1 MHSIVGPLSKSLAI
15 AFLVCMT
22 MSLGLEVT
30 WRQLLTLL
38 RDKGLLFR
46 ALAANL
52 ILVPLL
58 GLALVRVFPLPLDFA
73 NAFLILAAAP
83 GAPMSLRY
91 TRNQDDDAPFA
102 AALLFVLILAAIC
115 FTPLIA
121 ELILPAQTRLS
132 VPYDRVATVALLYM
146 VFPGLLGIAIQR
158 WGGEETVMIR
168 SVTFIS
174 ARVFFLA
181 WVILVTAEQSR
192 AVRQLGVPTLAA
204 MASLIIGSM
213 IIGWLLGGPQ
223 RENRRI
229 LATGTSMR
237 NVGLCAVIA
246 IESFP
251 GTKVDIALVA
261 FSALM
266 VTPNSLLLFYENYWE
281 RRRKALTTVS

>member
-1 MHSIVGPLSKSLAI
+1 MHSIFGPLSKSLAI

-58 GLALVRVFPLPLDFA
+58 GLALVRVFPMPLDFA
-73 NAFLILAAAP
+73 NVFLILAAAP

-91 TRNQDDDAPFA
+91 TRNRDDDAPFA
-102 AALLFVLILAAIC
+102 AALLLVLILAAIC

-132 VPYDRVATVALLYM
+132 VPYDRVATIAVLYM

-158 WGGEETVMIR
+158 WGEEETVMIR
-168 SVTFIS
+168 RVAFIS
-174 ARVFFLA
+174 ARMFFLA

-204 MASLIIGSM
+204 MVSLIIGSM
-213 IIGWLLGGPQ
+213 IIGWFLGGPQ

-251 GTKVDIALVA
+251 GTKVDIAIVA

-266 VTPNSLLLFYENYWE
+266 VTPNSLLLFYESYWKK
-281 RRRKALTTVS
+281 RRKALTTVL

>member
-1 MHSIVGPLSKSLAI
+1 MHSIFGPLSKSLAI

-30 WRQLLTLL
+30 WQQLVSLL
-38 RDKGLLFR
+38 RDKGLLCR

-58 GLALVRVFPLPLDFA
+58 GLALVRVFPMPLDFA
-73 NAFLILAAAP
+73 NVFLILAAAP

-91 TRNQDDDAPFA
+91 TRNRDDDAPFA
-102 AALLFVLILAAIC
+102 AALLLVLILAAIC

-132 VPYDRVATVALLYM
+132 VPYDRVATIAVLYM

-158 WGGEETVMIR
+158 WGEEETVMIR
-168 SVTFIS
+168 RVAFIS

-204 MASLIIGSM
+204 MVSLIIGSM
-213 IIGWLLGGPQ
+213 IIGWFLGGPQ

-251 GTKVDIALVA
+251 GTKVDIAIVA

-266 VTPNSLLLFYENYWE
+266 VTPNSLLLFYESYWKK
-281 RRRKALTTVS
+281 RRKALTTVL

>member
-1 MHSIVGPLSKSLAI
+1 
-15 AFLVCMT
+15 MT

>member
-1 MHSIVGPLSKSLAI
+1 MQSIFGPLSKSLAI

-22 MSLGLEVT
+22 MSLGAEVT
-30 WRQLLTLL
+30 WRQLLAVL
-38 RDKGLLFR
+38 RDKGLLCR
-46 ALAANL
+46 VLTANL

-58 GLALVRVFPLPLDFA
+58 GLALARIFSMPLDFA
-73 NAFLILAAAP
+73 VAFLLLAAAP

-91 TRNQDDDAPFA
+91 TRNRDDDAPFA
-102 AALLFVLILAAIC
+102 AALLFILILAAIC

-121 ELILPAQTRLS
+121 ELILPAQTRFS
-132 VPYDRVATVALLYM
+132 VPYDRVATIALLYM
-146 VFPGLLGIAIQR
+146 VFPGLIGIALQR
-158 WGGEETVMIR
+158 WGEEAAIVR
-168 SVTFIS
+168 RVTFLS

-192 AVRQLGVPTLAA
+192 AVRQLGFPTLAA
-204 MASLIIGSM
+204 MVLLIIGSM
-213 IIGWLLGGPQ
+213 IIGWIVGGPQ

-237 NVGLCAVIA
+237 NIGLCAVIA

-251 GTKVDIALVA
+251 GTKVEIGIVA

-266 VTPNSLLLFYENYWE
+266 VTPNSFLALYESYRE
-281 RRRKALTTVS
+281 KRRKALSLVS

>member
-30 WRQLLTLL
+30 WQQLVSLL
-38 RDKGLLFR
+38 RDKGLLCR

-58 GLALVRVFPLPLDFA
+58 GLALVRVFPMPLDFA
-73 NAFLILAAAP
+73 NVFLILAAAP

-91 TRNQDDDAPFA
+91 TRNRDDDAPFA

-132 VPYDRVATVALLYM
+132 VPYDRVATIAVLYM

-158 WGGEETVMIR
+158 WGEEETVMIR
-168 SVTFIS
+168 RVAFIS
-174 ARVFFLA
+174 ARMFFLA

-204 MASLIIGSM
+204 MVSLIIGSM
-213 IIGWLLGGPQ
+213 IIGWFLGGPQ

-251 GTKVDIALVA
+251 GTKVDIAIVA

-266 VTPNSLLLFYENYWE
+266 VTPNSLLLFYESYWKK
-281 RRRKALTTVS
+281 RRKALTTVL

>member
-1 MHSIVGPLSKSLAI
+1 MHSIFGPLSKSLAI

-38 RDKGLLFR
+38 RDKGLLCR
-46 ALAANL
+46 ALVANL

-58 GLALVRVFPLPLDFA
+58 GLALDMIFPMPLDSA
-73 NAFLILAAAP
+73 IAFLLLAAAP

-91 TRNQDDDAPFA
+91 TRNRDDDAPFA
-102 AALLFVLILAAIC
+102 AALLFIFILAAIC

-121 ELILPAQTRLS
+121 ELILPAQTLLS
-132 VPYDRVATVALLYM
+132 VPYYRVATVALLYM
-146 VFPGLLGIAIQR
+146 VFSGLIGIVIQR
-158 WGGEETVMIR
+158 WGGEGTVMIR
-168 SVTFIS
+168 KLAFIS

-204 MASLIIGSM
+204 MVSLIIGSM

-246 IESFP
+246 IGSFP

-261 FSALM
+261 FGALM
-266 VTPNSLLLFYENYWE
+266 VTPNSFLLFYENYRKK
-281 RRRKALTTVS
+281 RREALTVVS

>member
-266 VTPNSLLLFYENYWE
+266 VTPNSLLPFYENYWK

>member
-121 ELILPAQTRLS
+121 ELILPAQTRLR

-168 SVTFIS
+168 NVTFIS

>member
-1 MHSIVGPLSKSLAI
+1 MQSIFGPLSKSLAI

-22 MSLGLEVT
+22 MSLGLQVS

-38 RDKGLLFR
+38 RDKGLLCR
-46 ALAANL
+46 VLAANL

-58 GLALVRVFPLPLDFA
+58 GLALAMIIPMPLDFA
-73 NAFLILAAAP
+73 IAFLLLAAAP

-91 TRNQDDDAPFA
+91 TRSRDDDAPFT
-102 AALLFVLILAAIC
+102 AALLFMLIVAAIC

-146 VFPGLLGIAIQR
+146 VVPGLIGIAMQR
-158 WGGEETVMIR
+158 WGEEAVMIGK
-168 SVTFIS
+168 VAFIS

-181 WVILVTAEQSR
+181 WAILVTAEQSR
-192 AVRQLGVPTLAA
+192 AVRQLGIPTLAA
-204 MASLIIGSM
+204 MLLLIIGSM

-229 LATGTSMR
+229 LATATSMR
-237 NVGLCAVIA
+237 NVALCAVIA

-251 GTKVDIALVA
+251 GTKVDIAIVA

-266 VTPNSLLLFYENYWE
+266 VTPNLFLAFYENY
-281 RRRKALTTVS
+281 RKKRRKALASYPE

>member
-1 MHSIVGPLSKSLAI
+1 LDMIFPMPLDFAI
-15 AFLVCMT
+15 AFL
-22 MSLGLEVT
+22 L
-30 WRQLLTLL
+30 
-38 RDKGLLFR
+38 
-46 ALAANL
+46 
-52 ILVPLL
+52 
-58 GLALVRVFPLPLDFA
+58 
-73 NAFLILAAAP
+73 LAAAP
-83 GAPMSLRY
+83 GAPMSLSY
-91 TRNQDDDAPFA
+91 TRNRDDDAPFA
-102 AALLFVLILAAIC
+102 VALLLILILAAIC

-121 ELILPAQTRLS
+121 ELILPAQTLLS

-146 VFPGLLGIAIQR
+146 VFPGLIGIVIQR

-168 SVTFIS
+168 KVTSIS

-204 MASLIIGSM
+204 MVSLIIGSM

-266 VTPNSLLLFYENYWE
+266 VTPNSFLLFYENYRKK
-281 RRRKALTTVS
+281 RREALTVVS

>member
-168 SVTFIS
+168 NVTFIS

-266 VTPNSLLLFYENYWE
+266 VTPNSLLLFYENYRKK
-281 RRRKALTTVS
+281 RREALTVVS

>member
-1 MHSIVGPLSKSLAI
+1 MQSIFGPLSKSLAI

-22 MSLGLEVT
+22 MSLGLQVS

-38 RDKGLLFR
+38 RDKGLLCR
-46 ALAANL
+46 VLAANL

-58 GLALVRVFPLPLDFA
+58 GLALAMIIPMPLDFA
-73 NAFLILAAAP
+73 IAFLLLAAAP

-91 TRNQDDDAPFA
+91 TRSRDDDAPFT
-102 AALLFVLILAAIC
+102 AALLFMLIVAAIC

-146 VFPGLLGIAIQR
+146 VVPGLIGIAMQR
-158 WGGEETVMIR
+158 WGEEAAMIGK
-168 SVTFIS
+168 VAFIS

-181 WVILVTAEQSR
+181 WAILVTAEQSR
-192 AVRQLGVPTLAA
+192 AVRQLGIPTLAA
-204 MASLIIGSM
+204 MLLLIIGSM

-229 LATGTSMR
+229 LATATSMR
-237 NVGLCAVIA
+237 NVALCAVIA
-246 IESFP
+246 VESFP
-251 GTKVDIALVA
+251 GTKVDIAIVA

-266 VTPNSLLLFYENYWE
+266 VTPNLVLAFYENY
-281 RRRKALTTVS
+281 RKKRRKALASYPE

>member
-91 TRNQDDDAPFA
+91 TRNQVDDAPFA

-251 GTKVDIALVA
+251 GTKVDIAIVA

-266 VTPNSLLLFYENYWE
+266 VTPNSFLLFYENYRKK
-281 RRRKALTTVS
+281 RREALTVVS

>member
-1 MHSIVGPLSKSLAI
+1 
-15 AFLVCMT
+15 MT

-30 WRQLLTLL
+30 GRQLLTLL
-38 RDKGLLFR
+38 RDKGLLCR

-58 GLALVRVFPLPLDFA
+58 GLALVMVFPMPMDFA
-73 NAFLILAAAP
+73 NAFLLLAGAP

-91 TRNQDDDAPFA
+91 TRNRDDDAPFA
-102 AALLFVLILAAIC
+102 AALVFMLILAAIW

-132 VPYDRVATVALLYM
+132 VPYDRVATIALLYM
-146 VFPGLLGIAIQR
+146 VFPGLIGIAIQR
-158 WGGEETVMIR
+158 WGEEVVMIR
-168 SVTFIS
+168 KVTFIS

-181 WVILVTAEQSR
+181 WVIFVTAEQSR

-204 MASLIIGSM
+204 MVSLVIGSM
-213 IIGWLLGGPQ
+213 IIGWFLGGPQ

-237 NVGLCAVIA
+237 NVALCAVIA

-251 GTKVDIALVA
+251 GTKVDIAIVA

-266 VTPNSLLLFYENYWE
+266 VTPNSLLVFYENYWKK
-281 RRRKALTTVS
+281 RRKVLTVVS

>member
-30 WRQLLTLL
+30 WRQLLILL
-38 RDKGLLFR
+38 RDKGLLCR
-46 ALAANL
+46 ALTANL

-58 GLALVRVFPLPLDFA
+58 GLALDMIFPMPLDSA
-73 NAFLILAAAP
+73 IAFLLLAAAP

-91 TRNQDDDAPFA
+91 TRNRDDDAPFA
-102 AALLFVLILAAIC
+102 AALLFILILAAIC

-121 ELILPAQTRLS
+121 EMILPAQTLLS
-132 VPYDRVATVALLYM
+132 VPYYRVATVALLYM
-146 VFPGLLGIAIQR
+146 VFPGLIGIVIQR
-158 WGGEETVMIR
+158 WAGEETVMIR
-168 SVTFIS
+168 NVTFIS

-204 MASLIIGSM
+204 MVSLIIGSM

-251 GTKVDIALVA
+251 GTKVDIAIVA

-266 VTPNSLLLFYENYWE
+266 VTPNSFLLFYENYRKK
-281 RRRKALTTVS
+281 RREALTVVS